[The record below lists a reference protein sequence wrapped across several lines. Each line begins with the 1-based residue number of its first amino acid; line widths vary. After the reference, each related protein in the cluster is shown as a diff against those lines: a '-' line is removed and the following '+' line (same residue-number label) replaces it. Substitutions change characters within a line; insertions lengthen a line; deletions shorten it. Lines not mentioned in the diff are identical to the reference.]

1 MSDKSGHDSPQT
13 NGPKVPKHVAI
24 IADGNGRWAKH
35 RHLPRLAGHRAG
47 VENMRRVLEALVSQG
62 VEYVTL
68 YAFSTENW
76 RRPEREVR
84 GLMRILREA
93 IDRETKALHEKGM
106 RLVHVGRITRLSS
119 DLQKTVEHA
128 QELTRNNA
136 KATLCIAFDYGG
148 RSEIIQAVKR
158 LLAEG
163 VSPDDVDEEMF
174 GRYLYT
180 AGIPDPD
187 LVIRTGDEQRLSN
200 FLLWQT
206 HYSEYYFTPT
216 LWPDFNGAEVE
227 KALQAYNQRMR
238 RYGSLKVEA

>member
-1 MSDKSGHDSPQT
+1 MSDKNGHDSPQT

-24 IADGNGRWAKH
+24 IADGNGRWAKR

-76 RRPEREVR
+76 RRPEHEVR

-93 IDRETKALHEKGM
+93 IDRETRALHEKGI

-119 DLQKTVEHA
+119 DLQQAVERA
-128 QELTRNNA
+128 QELTQNNA

-158 LLAEG
+158 LLADG

-174 GRYLYT
+174 GSYLYT

-206 HYSEYYFTPT
+206 HYSEYFFTPT
-216 LWPDFNGAEVE
+216 LWPDFNGTEVE